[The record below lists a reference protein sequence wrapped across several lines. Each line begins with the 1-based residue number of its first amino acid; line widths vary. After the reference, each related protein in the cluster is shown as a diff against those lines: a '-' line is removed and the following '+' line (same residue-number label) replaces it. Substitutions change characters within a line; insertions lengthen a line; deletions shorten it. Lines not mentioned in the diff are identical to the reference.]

1 MDNFDCD
8 KYYET
13 LHDNFTKNYHYYLN
27 LKIKRKNPIN
37 IFIKKN
43 NIKKFHGMKIIY
55 LLFITIMIIHK

>member
-13 LHDNFTKNYHYYLN
+13 LLDNFAKNYHYYLN

-43 NIKKFHGMKIIY
+43 NIKKVSWNEDNLFTIY
-55 LLFITIMIIHK
+55 YYNDNT